1 MKVVYE
7 PGEIA
12 SIEKSVEILKD
23 NGHECLFEENN
34 PDRLYGLTFKVTNP
48 ALAQYIL
55 VGLLNDH
62 LEDFELGIEI
72 RSIEFGPV
80 GADKVDK
87 TEIREKLHRAVE
99 EILG

>member
-1 MKVVYE
+1 MKVLYE

-12 SIEKSVEILKD
+12 AIEKSVEVLKEH
-23 NGHECLFEENN
+23 GQGCLFEEGN

-62 LEDFELGIEI
+62 LEDFDLGIDI
-72 RSIEFGPV
+72 QSIEFGPV
-80 GADKVDK
+80 GTDK

>member
-1 MKVVYE
+1 MLNLA
-7 PGEIA
+7 G
-12 SIEKSVEILKD
+12 LK
-23 NGHECLFEENN
+23 NIIIIFFTSMNQMN
-34 PDRLYGLTFKVTNP
+34 PLNRVFKVTNP

-72 RSIEFGPV
+72 QSIEFGPV
-80 GADKVDK
+80 GTDKDSF
-87 TEIREKLHRAVE
+87 REKLHRVIE

>member
-23 NGHECLFEENN
+23 NGRECLFEENN
-34 PDRLYGLTFKVTNP
+34 PDRLYGLTFKVKNP
-48 ALAQYIL
+48 ALAQCIL
-55 VGLLNDH
+55 VGLLNDR
-62 LEDFELGIEI
+62 LEDFELGIDI
-72 RSIEFGPV
+72 QSIEFGPV
-80 GADKVDK
+80 GTDKAA
-87 TEIREKLHRAVE
+87 IREKLHRAIE

>member
-1 MKVVYE
+1 MKVGYD
-7 PGEIA
+7 PGEIT
-12 SIEKSVEILKD
+12 SIERSVEILKD
-23 NGHECLFEENN
+23 NGRECLFEENN

-55 VGLLNDH
+55 VGLLNDR

-72 RSIEFGPV
+72 LSIEFGPV
-80 GADKVDK
+80 GTDKAA
-87 TEIREKLHRAVE
+87 IREKLHRAIE

>member
-1 MKVVYE
+1 MKVLYE

-23 NGHECLFEENN
+23 NGRECLFEENN

-55 VGLLNDH
+55 VGLLNDR

-72 RSIEFGPV
+72 LSIEFGPV
-80 GADKVDK
+80 GTDEAA
-87 TEIREKLHRAVE
+87 IREKLHRAIE

>member
-1 MKVVYE
+1 MKVLYE
-7 PGEIA
+7 PGEIT

-23 NGHECLFEENN
+23 NGNECIFEKNN

-72 RSIEFGPV
+72 QSIEFGPV
-80 GADKVDK
+80 GTDKDS
-87 TEIREKLHRAVE
+87 IREKLHMAVE

>member
-23 NGHECLFEENN
+23 NGRECLFEENN
-34 PDRLYGLTFKVTNP
+34 PDRLYGLTFKVKNP
-48 ALAQYIL
+48 ALAQCIL
-55 VGLLNDH
+55 VGLLNDR

-72 RSIEFGPV
+72 LSIEFGPV
-80 GADKVDK
+80 GTDKAA
-87 TEIREKLHRAVE
+87 IREKLHRAIE

>member
-1 MKVVYE
+1 MKVLYE

-23 NGHECLFEENN
+23 NGRECLFEENN

-72 RSIEFGPV
+72 LSIEFGPV
-80 GADKVDK
+80 GTDKAA
-87 TEIREKLHRAVE
+87 IREKLHRAIE

>member
-12 SIEKSVEILKD
+12 SIGKSVEILKD
-23 NGHECLFEENN
+23 TGRECLFEENN
-34 PDRLYGLTFKVTNP
+34 PDRLYGLTFKVKNP

-55 VGLLNDH
+55 VGLLNDR
-62 LEDFELGIEI
+62 LDNFELGIDI
-72 RSIEFGPV
+72 QSIEFGPI
-80 GADKVDK
+80 GTDKAA
-87 TEIREKLHRAVE
+87 IREKLHRAIE

>member
-1 MKVVYE
+1 MKILYE

-23 NGHECLFEENN
+23 NGRECLFEENN

-48 ALAQYIL
+48 ALAQCIL
-55 VGLLNDH
+55 VGLLNDR
-62 LEDFELGIEI
+62 LEDFELGIDI
-72 RSIEFGPV
+72 QSIEFGPV
-80 GADKVDK
+80 GTDKAA
-87 TEIREKLHRAVE
+87 IREKLHRAIE

>member
-1 MKVVYE
+1 MKVLYE

-34 PDRLYGLTFKVTNP
+34 PDRLYGLTFKVINP
-48 ALAQYIL
+48 ALAQCTL
-55 VGLLNDH
+55 VGLLNDP
-62 LEDFELGIEI
+62 LEDFELGIKI
-72 RSIEFGPV
+72 LSIEFGPV
-80 GADKVDK
+80 GTDK
-87 TEIREKLHRAVE
+87 TAIREKLHRVIE

>member
-23 NGHECLFEENN
+23 NGRECLFEENN

-48 ALAQYIL
+48 ALAQCIL
-55 VGLLNDH
+55 VGLLNNH
-62 LEDFELGIEI
+62 LDNFELGIDI
-72 RSIEFGPV
+72 QSIEFGPV
-80 GADKVDK
+80 GTDKAA
-87 TEIREKLHRAVE
+87 IREKLHRAIE

>member
-1 MKVVYE
+1 MKVLYE
-7 PGEIA
+7 PGEIT
-12 SIEKSVEILKD
+12 SIEKSVEVLKEH
-23 NGHECLFEENN
+23 GQGCLFEEGN

-62 LEDFELGIEI
+62 LEDFDLGIDI
-72 RSIEFGPV
+72 QSIEFGPV
-80 GADKVDK
+80 GTDK

>member
-1 MKVVYE
+1 MKVLYE
-7 PGEIA
+7 PGEIT

-23 NGHECLFEENN
+23 NGHECLFEEND
-34 PDRLYGLTFKVTNP
+34 PDRLYGLTFKVKNP

-62 LEDFELGIEI
+62 LDNFELGIDI
-72 RSIEFGPV
+72 QSIEFGPV
-80 GADKVDK
+80 GTDKD
-87 TEIREKLHRAVE
+87 TIREKLHMAVE

>member
-1 MKVVYE
+1 MKVLYE

-23 NGHECLFEENN
+23 NGRECLFEENN

-55 VGLLNDH
+55 VGLLNNR

-72 RSIEFGPV
+72 LAIEFGPV
-80 GADKVDK
+80 GTDKAA
-87 TEIREKLHRAVE
+87 IREKLHRAIE

>member
-23 NGHECLFEENN
+23 NGRECLFEENN

-48 ALAQYIL
+48 ALAQHIL
-55 VGLLNDH
+55 VGLLNDR

-72 RSIEFGPV
+72 LSIEFGPV
-80 GADKVDK
+80 GTDKAA
-87 TEIREKLHRAVE
+87 IREKLHRAIE

>member
-1 MKVVYE
+1 MKVRYE

-23 NGHECLFEENN
+23 NGRECLFEENN

-48 ALAQYIL
+48 ALAQCIL
-55 VGLLNDH
+55 VGLLNNH
-62 LEDFELGIEI
+62 LDNFELGIDI
-72 RSIEFGPV
+72 QSIEFGPV
-80 GADKVDK
+80 GTDKAA
-87 TEIREKLHRAVE
+87 IREKLHRAIE

>member
-1 MKVVYE
+1 MKVLYE
-7 PGEIA
+7 PGEIT

-23 NGHECLFEENN
+23 NGCECLFEENN
-34 PDRLYGLTFKVTNP
+34 PDKLYGLTFKVTNP

-62 LEDFELGIEI
+62 LEDFDLGIDI
-72 RSIEFGPV
+72 QSIEFGPV
-80 GADKVDK
+80 GADK

>member
-1 MKVVYE
+1 MKVLYE

-23 NGHECLFEENN
+23 NGRECLFEENN

-55 VGLLNDH
+55 VGLLNDR

-72 RSIEFGPV
+72 LSIEFGPV
-80 GADKVDK
+80 GTDKAAV
-87 TEIREKLHRAVE
+87 REKLHRAIE

>member
-12 SIEKSVEILKD
+12 SIEKSIKILKD
-23 NGHECLFEENN
+23 NGRECLFEENN

-48 ALAQYIL
+48 ALAQCIL

-62 LEDFELGIEI
+62 LDNFELGIDI
-72 RSIEFGPV
+72 QSIEFGPV
-80 GADKVDK
+80 GTDKAA
-87 TEIREKLHRAVE
+87 IREKLHRAIE

>member
-23 NGHECLFEENN
+23 NGRECLFEENN

-48 ALAQYIL
+48 ALAQCIL
-55 VGLLNDH
+55 VGLLNDR

-72 RSIEFGPV
+72 LSIEFGPV
-80 GADKVDK
+80 GTDKAA
-87 TEIREKLHRAVE
+87 IREKLHRAIE

>member
-1 MKVVYE
+1 MKVLYE

-23 NGHECLFEENN
+23 NGQECLFDENN

-55 VGLLNDH
+55 VGLLNNH
-62 LEDFELGIEI
+62 LEDFELGIDI
-72 RSIEFGPV
+72 QSIEFGPV
-80 GADKVDK
+80 GTDK
-87 TEIREKLHRAVE
+87 TEVREKLHRAVD

>member
-23 NGHECLFEENN
+23 NGRECLFEENN
-34 PDRLYGLTFKVTNP
+34 PDRLYGLTFKVKNP
-48 ALAQYIL
+48 ALAQCIL
-55 VGLLNDH
+55 VGLLNDR

-72 RSIEFGPV
+72 QSIEFGPV
-80 GADKVDK
+80 GTDKAA
-87 TEIREKLHRAVE
+87 IREKLHRAIE

>member
-12 SIEKSVEILKD
+12 SIEKSVDILKD

-48 ALAQYIL
+48 ALA
-55 VGLLNDH
+55 
-62 LEDFELGIEI
+62 
-72 RSIEFGPV
+72 
-80 GADKVDK
+80 
-87 TEIREKLHRAVE
+87 
-99 EILG
+99 

>member
-1 MKVVYE
+1 MKILYE

-23 NGHECLFEENN
+23 NGCECLFEEGN
-34 PDRLYGLTFKVTNP
+34 PDRLYGLTFKVTNH

-62 LEDFELGIEI
+62 LEDFELGIDI
-72 RSIEFGPV
+72 QSIEFGPV
-80 GADKVDK
+80 GTDKAA
-87 TEIREKLHRAVE
+87 IREKLHRAVE

>member
-1 MKVVYE
+1 MKVLYE

-23 NGHECLFEENN
+23 NGRECLFEENN

-55 VGLLNDH
+55 VGLLNDR
-62 LEDFELGIEI
+62 LEDFELSIEI
-72 RSIEFGPV
+72 QSIEFGPV
-80 GADKVDK
+80 GTDKAAV
-87 TEIREKLHRAVE
+87 REKLHRAIE

>member
-1 MKVVYE
+1 MKVLYE

-23 NGHECLFEENN
+23 NGRECLFEENN

-55 VGLLNDH
+55 VGLLNDR

-72 RSIEFGPV
+72 LSIEFGPV
-80 GADKVDK
+80 GTDKAA
-87 TEIREKLHRAVE
+87 IREKLHRVIE

>member
-1 MKVVYE
+1 MKVLYE

-23 NGHECLFEENN
+23 NGRECLFEENN

-48 ALAQYIL
+48 ALAECIL

-62 LEDFELGIEI
+62 LDNF
-72 RSIEFGPV
+72 
-80 GADKVDK
+80 
-87 TEIREKLHRAVE
+87 
-99 EILG
+99 